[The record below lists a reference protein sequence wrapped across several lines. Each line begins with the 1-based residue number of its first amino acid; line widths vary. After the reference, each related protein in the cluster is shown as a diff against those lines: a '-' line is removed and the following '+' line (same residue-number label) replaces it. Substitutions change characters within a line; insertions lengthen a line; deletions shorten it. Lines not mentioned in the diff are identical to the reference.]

1 MSVVTLR
8 SEPIARATPP
18 LPRLE
23 RGSGA
28 AEIVFKRRG
37 PQTVL
42 ARLAQQTPCRV
53 LFPAP
58 EPGDPPLA
66 VLLTTSG
73 GLTGGDALRLRVG
86 VEPGAAACV
95 TTQAAEKIY
104 RSLGP
109 DVRIGVDLAVG
120 EGATLE
126 YLPQETIL
134 FDRARLAR
142 HNRAEVAPGGRLLAA
157 EMLVFG
163 RAARGEVLR
172 HGSVFESWRVRRA
185 GRLVWADA
193 LSLDG
198 DIGARLDDPFAFA
211 GARALATLVYVGDAA
226 EALLPRARALA
237 GGAVSLVRGVLI
249 ARLFGPLVHEVRDWL
264 VRLIAGLRRAIG
276 LPGGLPRI
284 WQS

>member
-8 SEPIARATPP
+8 SEPITLAPPP

-23 RGSGA
+23 RGNGA

-37 PQTVL
+37 EATVL

-53 LFPAP
+53 LFPAG

-73 GLTGGDALRLRVG
+73 GLTGGDALRLAVG

-109 DVRIGVDLAVG
+109 DVRIDVDLSVG
-120 EGATLE
+120 AGASLE

-134 FDRARLAR
+134 FDGARLAR
-142 HNRAEVAPGGRLLAA
+142 RNAADIAPGGRLLAA

-172 HGSVFESWRVRRA
+172 HGRVFERWCVRRA
-185 GRLVWADA
+185 GKLVWADA

-198 DIGARLDDPFAFA
+198 DIAARLGDPFAFA
-211 GARALATLVYVGDAA
+211 GARALATLFYVGEAA
-226 EALLPRARALA
+226 EKLLPRARELA
-237 GGAVSLVRGVLI
+237 DGAATLVRGVLI
-249 ARLFGPLVHEVRDWL
+249 ARLFGPLVHELRERL

-276 LPGGLPRI
+276 LPGALPRL

>member
-8 SEPIARATPP
+8 SEPLRDAPP
-18 LPRLE
+18 PIPPLE

-37 PQTVL
+37 DATVL

-53 LFPAP
+53 LFPAA

-73 GLTGGDALRLRVG
+73 GLTGGDALRVRVG
-86 VEPGAAACV
+86 VERGGCAGV

-109 DVRIGVDLAVG
+109 DVRIDVALDVR
-120 EGATLE
+120 EDATLE

-142 HNRAEVAPGGRLLAA
+142 RTMVDVARSGRLLAA

-163 RAARGEVLR
+163 RTARGEMLR
-172 HGSVFESWRVRRA
+172 TGRVFESWRVRRG

-193 LSLDG
+193 LSLEH
-198 DIGARLDDPFAFA
+198 DIAARLADPFAFA

-226 EALLPRARALA
+226 EALLPQARELA
-237 GGAVSLVRGVLI
+237 AGAASLVRGVLI
-249 ARLFGPLVHEVRDWL
+249 ARLFGPVVHAVRD
-264 VRLIAGLRRAIG
+264 RLARMLAGLRQAIG
-276 LPGGLPRI
+276 LTHALPRI
-284 WQS
+284 WQC

>member
-8 SEPIARATPP
+8 SEPRAAAPPP

-23 RGSGA
+23 RGNGA

-37 PQTVL
+37 GDTVL

-53 LFPAP
+53 LFPAA
-58 EPGDPPLA
+58 EPGDPPTA

-73 GLTGGDALRLRVG
+73 GLTGGDALRLRIG
-86 VEPGAAACV
+86 VEPGATACA

-109 DVRIGVDLAVG
+109 DVRIDVDLSVA

-126 YLPQETIL
+126 YVPQETIL
-134 FDRARLAR
+134 FDGARLLR
-142 HNRAEVAPGGRLLAA
+142 RNTAEIAAGGRLLAA

-163 RAARGEVLR
+163 RAAHGEVMR
-172 HGSVFESWRVRRA
+172 HGRVFESWRVRRA
-185 GRLVWADA
+185 GKLVWADA
-193 LSLDG
+193 LSLEG
-198 DIGARLDDPFAFA
+198 DIAARLGDPFAFA
-211 GARALATLVYVGDAA
+211 GARALATLFYVGAAA
-226 EALLPRARALA
+226 EALLPVARGLA
-237 GGAVSLVRGVLI
+237 EGAATLVRGVLV
-249 ARLFGPLVHEVRDWL
+249 ARLFGPLVHDLRARF
-264 VRLIAGLRRAIG
+264 VRLIAGLRDAIG
-276 LPGGLPRI
+276 LPGALPRV